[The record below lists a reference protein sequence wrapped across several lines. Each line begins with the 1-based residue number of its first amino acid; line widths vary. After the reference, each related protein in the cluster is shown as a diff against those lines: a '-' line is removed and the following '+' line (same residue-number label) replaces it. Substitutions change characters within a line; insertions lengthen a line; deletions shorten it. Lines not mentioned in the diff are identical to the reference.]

1 MRKIL
6 VLLIATIFIA
16 GCSNRQQ
23 SDGHTHG
30 PGGIHPDQ
38 ETEAGATIPSLSYTL
53 FNKDLELFVEFPA
66 LIVGQIST
74 FAAHFTRLNTYKP
87 VAEGQLTVS
96 IVKDEKGIR
105 HSVDAPSSPGIF
117 RPALKPKESGKYTMV
132 FELDSKGEKIRFN
145 IRNMEVFPNIETAI
159 ISIPG
164 ESPSEEITF
173 LKEQAWKTD
182 FSITE
187 IVPQPF
193 YSIIHTSGK
202 VKSPPQAEISLNAQ
216 TDGKVTLFKVAGESV
231 KKGDLL
237 ALITGMGLE
246 DDMNIKFNEIQIAFE
261 KSRADY
267 LRTKSLTENQ
277 LISER
282 DFLEIRSS
290 YLQDSLRYYQ
300 YAGSVSEKGLKLTA
314 PMNGF
319 ISGIMVGNGESV
331 QSGQA
336 IFTITQ
342 KDQLLIE
349 TYVNQSD
356 LLLVEGIFDAHF
368 KLPDNEVTKTLGDF
382 QGSIRSKNAWV
393 GSNSA
398 RIPVTFAVENS
409 GDLIPG
415 MFLEAFLL
423 NGKKEIAIVVPLSA
437 IIEEQGQYYVFIQ
450 SGGESFHKQEVEI
463 SGNDGV
469 SAEIKCGIQPGDRI
483 VTRGAL
489 QIKLAA
495 MAGDLPL
502 HGHTH

>member
-1 MRKIL
+1 MKKIL

-30 PGGIHPDQ
+30 PVGIHPDQ

-53 FNKDLELFVEFPA
+53 FNEDLELFVEFPT

-74 FAAHFTRLNTYKP
+74 FAAHFTMLDTYKP
-87 VAEGQLTVS
+87 VSEGQLTVS
-96 IVKDEKGIR
+96 LIKEGKGIR

-117 RPALKPKESGKYTMV
+117 RPSLQPKESGTYAMV
-132 FELDSKGEKIRFN
+132 FELDLKGKKNQFEILN
-145 IRNMEVFPNIETAI
+145 IEVFPDIKTALT
-159 ISIPG
+159 SIPG
-164 ESPSEEITF
+164 ESLSEEITF

-182 FSITE
+182 FSTTE

-193 YSIIHTSGK
+193 YSIIHTSAK
-202 VKSPPQAEISLNAQ
+202 VKSPPQSEISLNAQ
-216 TDGKVTLFKVAGESV
+216 ADGMVTLFKVAGESV
-231 KKGDLL
+231 KKGEIL
-237 ALITGMGLE
+237 ATITGMGLE
-246 DDMNIKFNEIQIAFE
+246 DDLNIKFNEIRIAFE

-267 LRTKSLTENQ
+267 LRTKTLSENQ
-277 LISER
+277 VISER
-282 DFLEIRSS
+282 DFLEIHSR

-300 YAGSVSEKGLKLTA
+300 YAGSISEKGLKLTA

-331 QSGQA
+331 HSGQA
-336 IFTITQ
+336 ILTITQ

-423 NGKKEIAIVVPLSA
+423 TGKKEIAIVVPLSA
-437 IIEEQGQYYVFIQ
+437 IIEEQGQYFVFVQ

-469 SAEIKCGIQPGDRI
+469 SAEIKSGIHPGDRI